1 MCFVAW
7 QRLKGNQDGHKI
19 PRRHLIV
26 RVTGIQ
32 DAPSHPTTPL
42 GPSCAPKAHQKHVI
56 GPKSSTLFCLVAL
69 RPILVVVRPT
79 VHQLQISFAYYDT
92 ISTNPILSIAMV
104 SRWCCN
110 ATKVIVSSVAMV
122 SRWCRNATKVI
133 VSGVAMVSHCDQCS
147 RLCLPRAQHMP
158 TSNFWLKFSHWM

>member
-1 MCFVAW
+1 M
-7 QRLKGNQDGHKI
+7 
-19 PRRHLIV
+19 
-26 RVTGIQ
+26 RVTRIQ
-32 DAPSHPTTPL
+32 GAPSHPTAPQARL
-42 GPSCAPKAHQKHVI
+42 ARPSPPKMRPW
-56 GPKSSTLFCLVAL
+56 PKSSTLFCLVVM

-133 VSGVAMVSHCDQCS
+133 VSSVAMVSHCDQCS
-147 RLCLPRAQHMP
+147 RLCLPHTQHMP